1 MTSRLILSVLFASA
15 LTLGAVIA
23 HAAPAEL
30 VNAYAAGVAGKVCEP
45 KLDSSKSSALGDA
58 VQRAEQKSGLSQD
71 DLDALWSE
79 TEATAKADNAGFC
92 AASVPKVDAV
102 IKAAQ

>member
-1 MTSRLILSVLFASA
+1 MTSRLLISVLFASA

-23 HAAPAEL
+23 QAASAEL
-30 VNAYAAGVAGKVCEP
+30 NDAYMAGVAGKVCEP
-45 KLDSSKSSALGDA
+45 KLDSEKSSALGDA

-71 DLDALWSE
+71 DLDALWSKIQDD
-79 TEATAKADNAGFC
+79 AKADNAGFC
-92 AASVPKVDAV
+92 AKAVAKVDAV

>member
-15 LTLGAVIA
+15 LTLGAVMA

-92 AASVPKVDAV
+92 GAAVPKVDAV